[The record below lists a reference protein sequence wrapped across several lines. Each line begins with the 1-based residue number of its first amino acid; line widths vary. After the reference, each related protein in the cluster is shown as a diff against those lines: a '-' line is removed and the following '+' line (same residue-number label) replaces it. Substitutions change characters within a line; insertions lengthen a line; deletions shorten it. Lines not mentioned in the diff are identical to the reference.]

1 MSGGSYDYLYC
12 KDCDELFAY
21 SNIRT
26 LEEMESRFLDLGY
39 EDVAKDFRRLIEY
52 IKSANNRVE
61 VLGGQLNEMMH
72 DIEWYDGG
80 DIGADTLAERVE
92 KYRRADTP
100 QTEETCERCVYVRG
114 SQWCQGCNGTPKRWD
129 GEKIVDTPQTDCDTC
144 KHYKLA
150 CELFS
155 EICKYEPT
163 TQTETQNS
171 NLTIEKVMEEIQ
183 TQVIEFPDTHQ
194 KFTFARKIEMDGDSI
209 KIGGW
214 EYKGVKDAE
223 RFVKGSEQTER
234 SSE

>member
-72 DIEWYDGG
+72 DIEWYDSG

-92 KYRRADTP
+92 KYRRADTPQNERSEFVKVSDRECPWCKAVCASTDKYCHECGWHIADTPQTEMDKCYKCKWWNYSYGCSNKKGICDFEQVDTP

-129 GEKIVDTPQTDCDTC
+129 GEKIVD
-144 KHYKLA
+144 A
-150 CELFS
+150 
-155 EICKYEPT
+155 
-163 TQTETQNS
+163 TQN
-171 NLTIEKVMEEIQ
+171 
-183 TQVIEFPDTHQ
+183 
-194 KFTFARKIEMDGDSI
+194 
-209 KIGGW
+209 
-214 EYKGVKDAE
+214 
-223 RFVKGSEQTER
+223 ER
-234 SSE
+234 SE

>member
-52 IKSANNRVE
+52 IKSAKNRVE

-129 GEKIVDTPQTDCDTC
+129 GEKIVDTPQT
-144 KHYKLA
+144 
-150 CELFS
+150 
-155 EICKYEPT
+155 
-163 TQTETQNS
+163 
-171 NLTIEKVMEEIQ
+171 
-183 TQVIEFPDTHQ
+183 
-194 KFTFARKIEMDGDSI
+194 EMD
-209 KIGGW
+209 KC
-214 EYKGVKDAE
+214 YKCKWWNYSCGCSNK
-223 RFVKGSEQTER
+223 KGICDFEQADTPQNER
-234 SSE
+234 SE

>member
-100 QTEETCERCVYVRG
+100 QTESQNSNKNSNVISVYDGVSEAVRCAMCSNPNKSDRGCDGACSYDEKLYERIMKAIAESVADTPQTEETCERCVYVRG

-129 GEKIVDTPQTDCDTC
+129 GEKIVDTPQTD
-144 KHYKLA
+144 A
-150 CELFS
+150 
-155 EICKYEPT
+155 
-163 TQTETQNS
+163 
-171 NLTIEKVMEEIQ
+171 
-183 TQVIEFPDTHQ
+183 
-194 KFTFARKIEMDGDSI
+194 DGLR
-209 KIGGW
+209 
-214 EYKGVKDAE
+214 YLQAL
-223 RFVKGSEQTER
+223 
-234 SSE
+234 

>member
-100 QTEETCERCVYVRG
+100 QTDCETCR
-114 SQWCQGCNGTPKRWD
+114 Q
-129 GEKIVDTPQTDCDTC
+129 I
-144 KHYKLA
+144 
-150 CELFS
+150 
-155 EICKYEPT
+155 
-163 TQTETQNS
+163 
-171 NLTIEKVMEEIQ
+171 NLPASY
-183 TQVIEFPDTHQ
+183 FQ
-194 KFTFARKIEMDGDSI
+194 KFANTSRQLKRKLKTQI
-209 KIGGW
+209 
-214 EYKGVKDAE
+214 
-223 RFVKGSEQTER
+223 
-234 SSE
+234 

>member
-100 QTEETCERCVYVRG
+100 QT
-114 SQWCQGCNGTPKRWD
+114 
-129 GEKIVDTPQTDCDTC
+129 DCGWG
-144 KHYKLA
+144 
-150 CELFS
+150 
-155 EICKYEPT
+155 EPT
-163 TQTETQNS
+163 TVS
-171 NLTIEKVMEEIQ
+171 HSEER
-183 TQVIEFPDTHQ
+183 ED
-194 KFTFARKIEMDGDSI
+194 
-209 KIGGW
+209 
-214 EYKGVKDAE
+214 
-223 RFVKGSEQTER
+223 
-234 SSE
+234 

>member
-100 QTEETCERCVYVRG
+100 QNEKSEFVKVSDRECPWCKAVCASTDKYCHECGWHIADAPQTEETCGRCVYVRG
-114 SQWCQGCNGTPKRWD
+114 SQWCQGCNGTPKKWD
-129 GEKIVDTPQTDCDTC
+129 GEKIVDILYTDCGWG
-144 KHYKLA
+144 
-150 CELFS
+150 
-155 EICKYEPT
+155 EPN
-163 TQTETQNS
+163 E
-171 NLTIEKVMEEIQ
+171 
-183 TQVIEFPDTHQ
+183 
-194 KFTFARKIEMDGDSI
+194 
-209 KIGGW
+209 
-214 EYKGVKDAE
+214 
-223 RFVKGSEQTER
+223 
-234 SSE
+234 

>member
-72 DIEWYDGG
+72 DIEWYDSG

-100 QTEETCERCVYVRG
+100 QT
-114 SQWCQGCNGTPKRWD
+114 
-129 GEKIVDTPQTDCDTC
+129 
-144 KHYKLA
+144 
-150 CELFS
+150 
-155 EICKYEPT
+155 
-163 TQTETQNS
+163 
-171 NLTIEKVMEEIQ
+171 
-183 TQVIEFPDTHQ
+183 
-194 KFTFARKIEMDGDSI
+194 
-209 KIGGW
+209 
-214 EYKGVKDAE
+214 DAE
-223 RFVKGSEQTER
+223 IPKNALRSDCTGCRFVGTYDTVFPCANCVRKNKDYYDSEQTER
-234 SSE
+234 SE